1 MPVGVD
7 GQAQFGAD
15 AVGSRDQHRAFPASR
30 GQLHQGA
37 KATHA
42 GQYLGPM
49 GALYQRLDAFD
60 QFVSGVD
67 IDARIAIG

>member
-1 MPVGVD
+1 MLPHVVKILTP
-7 GQAQFGAD
+7 AQLKNEL
-15 AVGSRDQHRAFPASR
+15 VLNRQRVSSRN
-30 GQLHQGA
+30 
-37 KATHA
+37 A